1 MRIIGRALGEWSDVI
16 ELRGAVSKRVPE
28 VIHVQRT
35 STDVARSADRSRTDH
50 AMPAPVPAGDL
61 FAATTNHPAI
71 RAGIG
76 GWTFAPW
83 RDNFYPAGLV
93 QRREL
98 EFASR
103 QLRAIEINGTFY
115 GAQKPAT
122 YARWAT
128 ETPAGFVFSLKAP
141 RFITQAR
148 RLAEMAKP
156 AHGFVH
162 GGLAEMGDR
171 LGPILWQLPP
181 SRAFDADDLG
191 DFLGGLPRELDGRPL
206 RHVLEVRH
214 ASFLCEQYAALARKQ
229 AIATVFTDSAN
240 YPSIADLTGDFVYAR
255 LMCSA
260 DEVPTGYPPAALD
273 RWATHAQHW
282 ADGGDPADLP
292 HVAALQPSGK
302 PREVFVFFISGAKQR
317 NPAAAMA
324 LQARI
329 DGDR

>member
-1 MRIIGRALGEWSDVI
+1 MTPMAIPKHADLFDRPA
-16 ELRGAVSKRVPE
+16 
-28 VIHVQRT
+28 
-35 STDVARSADRSRTDH
+35 STD
-50 AMPAPVPAGDL
+50 
-61 FAATTNHPAI
+61 I
-71 RAGIG
+71 RVGIG

-83 RDNFYPAGLV
+83 RNNFYPAGLV

-103 QLRAIEINGTFY
+103 QLRAIEINGTYY

-122 YARWAT
+122 YARWAA

-156 AHGFVH
+156 TGAFIH

-191 DFLGGLPRELDGRPL
+191 GFLEGLPRELDGRPL

-214 ASFLCEQYAALARKQ
+214 ASFLCEPYVALAREQ
-229 AIATVFTDSAN
+229 AIATVFTDSSA

-273 RWATHAQHW
+273 RWATHAHHW

-292 HVAALQPSGK
+292 HVAALQPAGK
-302 PREVFVFFISGAKQR
+302 PREVFVFFISSAKQR

-329 DGDR
+329 DGDG